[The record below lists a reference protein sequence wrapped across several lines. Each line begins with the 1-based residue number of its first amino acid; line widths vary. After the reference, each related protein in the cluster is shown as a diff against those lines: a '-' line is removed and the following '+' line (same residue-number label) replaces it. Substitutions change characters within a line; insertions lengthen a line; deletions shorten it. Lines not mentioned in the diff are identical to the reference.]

1 MPAEGRKLS
10 LSPQKYETMQLRAS
24 LSDRTPYRKFLI
36 VVGLTLIGA
45 VLFTAIGTVL
55 SNLLFGINM
64 TGDASILDQVGN
76 TSLANA
82 FRLFQGLA
90 AIGTFILP
98 AWAASYFFSL
108 DTPAY
113 LGITQ
118 KPAGVQIAG
127 LLVLLIAAIPFIN
140 WMMQVNGSMNLP
152 AGLKD
157 LQDWM
162 AMTEAQA
169 AKITTLLLGSTGVS
183 DLLINLIVIAII
195 PAIGEELLFRG
206 VIQKLFTELAN
217 SKAFAIVFTAILFS
231 ALHMQ
236 FFGFLPRFALGVML
250 GFLYVWSGSLWV
262 PITAHFINNAMA
274 VILTWCMKR
283 GIINFNPDTI
293 GIQPGQEGILAA
305 SVFLTWA
312 ILWWLKKQWVAQF
325 RG

>member
-1 MPAEGRKLS
+1 MQAGGRKLS

-45 VLFTAIGTVL
+45 VLFTAIGTLL

-64 TGDASILDQVGN
+64 TGDASILEQEGN

-82 FRLFQGLA
+82 FRLFQALA

-98 AWAASYFFSL
+98 AWAASYLFSM
-108 DTPAY
+108 DSSAY

-118 KPAGVQIAG
+118 KPTGVQIAA
-127 LLVLLIAAIPFIN
+127 VFALLIVAIPFIN
-140 WMMQVNGSMNLP
+140 WMMQVNGTMNLP

-169 AKITTLLLGSTGVS
+169 SKITKLLLGSTGVS

-217 SKAFAIVFTAILFS
+217 SKVFAVIFTAILFS

-236 FFGFLPRFALGVML
+236 FFGFFPRFALGVML

-262 PITAHFINNAMA
+262 SIAAHFINNAMA
-274 VILTWCMKR
+274 VILTWCMER
-283 GIINFNPDTI
+283 RIINFNPDTVGVEI
-293 GIQPGQEGILAA
+293 GQEGILAG

-312 ILWWLKKQWVAQF
+312 ILWWLKKQWVAK
-325 RG
+325 

>member
-1 MPAEGRKLS
+1 
-10 LSPQKYETMQLRAS
+10 MQLRAS

-45 VLFTAIGTVL
+45 VFFTAIGTML
-55 SNLLFGINM
+55 SQLIFGINL
-64 TGDASILDQVGN
+64 TGEASILDQAGN
-76 TSLANA
+76 ASLVNA

-98 AWAASYFFSL
+98 AFGA
-108 DTPAY
+108 AY
-113 LGITQ
+113 LFSNQSSEFLGLEKKSNRIHLFM
-118 KPAGVQIAG
+118 IFL
-127 LLVLLIAAIPFIN
+127 LLVVAIPFIN
-140 WMMQVNGSMNLP
+140 WMMQINGEMSLP
-152 AGLKD
+152 SSLKG

-162 AMTEAQA
+162 EATEAQA
-169 AKITTLLLGSTGVS
+169 SKITKLLLGSTGVS
-183 DLLINLIVIAII
+183 DLLINLIIIAII

-217 SKAFAIVFTAILFS
+217 SKGFAVILTSVLFS

-236 FFGFLPRFALGVML
+236 FFGFFPRFALGVML

-274 VILTWCMKR
+274 VILTWFMER
-283 GIINFNPDTI
+283 GTINFNPDTI
-293 GIQPGQEGILAA
+293 GTEVGQEGMLAA

-312 ILWWLKKQWVAQF
+312 ILWWLKKQWVAKH
-325 RG
+325 RD

>member
-1 MPAEGRKLS
+1 
-10 LSPQKYETMQLRAS
+10 MQLRAS

-45 VLFTAIGTVL
+45 VFFTALGTGMC
-55 SNLLFGINM
+55 NLFFGINM
-64 TGDASILDQVGN
+64 TGDASMLDDQGN
-76 TSLANA
+76 TSLVNA

-98 AWAASYFFSL
+98 AWAASYLFS
-108 DTPAY
+108 TETSSY
-113 LGITQ
+113 LGLTK
-118 KPAGVQIAG
+118 KPTLVQIAG
-127 LLVLLIAAIPFIN
+127 VFALLIVAIPFIN

-152 AGLKD
+152 AAFKE

-169 AKITTLLLGSTGVS
+169 AKFTKLLLGSTGVD
-183 DLLINLIVIAII
+183 DLFINLIVIAII

-217 SKAFAIVFTAILFS
+217 SKGFAVILTAILFS

-236 FFGFLPRFALGVML
+236 FFGFFPRFALGIML

-262 PITAHFINNAMA
+262 SVTAHFINNAMA
-274 VILTWCMKR
+274 VILTWCMER
-283 GIINFNPDTI
+283 GMINFNPDTI
-293 GIQPGQEGILAA
+293 GVEIGQEGILAG

-312 ILWWLKKQWVAQF
+312 ILWWLKKQFAASC
-325 RG
+325 